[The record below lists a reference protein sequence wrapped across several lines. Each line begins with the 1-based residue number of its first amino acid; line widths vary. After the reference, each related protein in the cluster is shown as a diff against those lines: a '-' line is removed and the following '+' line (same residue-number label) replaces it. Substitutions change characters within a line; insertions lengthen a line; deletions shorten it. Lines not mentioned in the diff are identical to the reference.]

1 MAKREFVRF
10 TSDDEVRTLGEGMMA
25 RTLPKARWTHAAHW
39 STTLWLLTQRPE
51 ILPER
56 DLPALIR
63 AYNESVGGQN
73 TDTAGY
79 HETIT
84 QASIRAARAFLRGRE
99 ADEPLF
105 ARCNALM
112 ETELG
117 DPDWLLEYWAKE
129 TLFSVEARKRWLEP
143 DKRDLGRGEELWL
156 HPSNEEPEVLS

>member
-1 MAKREFVRF
+1 MPKREFQWF
-10 TSDDEVRTLGEGMMA
+10 TSDDEVRELGEGMIA

-39 STTLWLLTQRPE
+39 STTLWLLTEKPE

-56 DLPALIR
+56 DLPGLIR

-99 ADEPLF
+99 SDEPLF

-117 DPDWLLEYWAKE
+117 DPDWLLEYWTKE
-129 TLFSVEARKRWLEP
+129 TLFSVEARKSWVEP
-143 DKRDLGRGEELWL
+143 DKGGPRGGNGD
-156 HPSNEEPEVLS
+156 SFVQ

>member
-10 TSDDEVRTLGEGMMA
+10 RNDDEVRALGEGMMA

-39 STTLWLLTQRPE
+39 ATTLWMLTEKPE
-51 ILPER
+51 MLPER
-56 DLPALIR
+56 DLPGLIR

-84 QASIRAARAFLRGRE
+84 QASIQAARRFLGSRE
-99 ADEPLF
+99 ELGEPLF
-105 ARCNALM
+105 ASCNALM

-117 DPDWLLEYWAKE
+117 DPDWLLEFWKKE
-129 TLFSVEARKRWLEP
+129 TLFSVKARKEWVEP
-143 DKRDLGRGEELWL
+143 DRAEIRG
-156 HPSNEEPEVLS
+156 

>member
-1 MAKREFVRF
+1 MPKRDFQRF
-10 TSDDEVRTLGEGMMA
+10 TSDVEVRELGEGMIA

-39 STTLWLLTQRPE
+39 STTLWLLTERPE

-56 DLPALIR
+56 DLPGLIR

-84 QASIRAARAFLRGRE
+84 QASIRAARRFLRERE
-99 ADEPLF
+99 GLGEPLYV
-105 ARCNALM
+105 RCNALM

-117 DPDWLLEYWAKE
+117 DPEWLLEFWNKE
-129 TLFSVEARKRWLEP
+129 TLFSVEARRRWVEP
-143 DKRDLGRGEELWL
+143 DKGRC
-156 HPSNEEPEVLS
+156 